1 MSRLAGKRALV
12 TGAGSGIGRAI
23 AERFVREG
31 ARVALVD
38 VREDA
43 VRASCGDSGETLA
56 LVADVSSEQE
66 IAAAVAAATV
76 AWGGLD
82 VLVANAGISSHDDAR
97 VDELD
102 AAAWRAT
109 LAVNLDGLF
118 YTCKHGIRA
127 LLASGGGSVV
137 CTASPTGMFGL
148 SPGYDAYSAS
158 KGGVLALAR
167 VMANDY
173 AAEGVRV
180 NALMPG
186 FTETG
191 ITERAFV
198 NAATVERITSAIP
211 LRRAAR
217 PEEIASAALFL
228 ASDEASYVTGA
239 IGGPSPRSAG
249 PALQSSERSTGR

>member
-1 MSRLAGKRALV
+1 MGRLAGKRALV

-23 AERFVREG
+23 ATRFVHEG

-38 VREDA
+38 VTGDRLRE
-43 VRASCGDSGETLA
+43 CCEEIGGETLA
-56 LVADVSSEQE
+56 LVADVTSEDE
-66 IAAAVAAATV
+66 VAATV
-76 AWGGLD
+76 QATTTAWGGLD
-82 VLVANAGISSHDDAR
+82 VLVANAGVSRFDDAR

-102 AAAWRAT
+102 SSAWKAT
-109 LAVNLDGLF
+109 LAVNLDGF
-118 YTCKHGIRA
+118 FFTCKHGIRA

-137 CTASPTGMFGL
+137 CTGSPTGMFGV

-167 VMANDY
+167 VMARDY

-191 ITERAFV
+191 ITARAFTSP
-198 NAATVERITSAIP
+198 ASLERITAGIP
-211 LRRAAR
+211 LDRAAH
-217 PEEIASAALFL
+217 PDEIAAAALFL
-228 ASDEASYVTGA
+228 ASDESSYVTGA
-239 IGGPSPRSAG
+239 ILAVDGGQTAI
-249 PALQSSERSTGR
+249 

>member
-1 MSRLAGKRALV
+1 MGRLEGKRALV

-23 AERFVREG
+23 AMRFVREG

-38 VREDA
+38 VA
-43 VRASCGDSGETLA
+43 GDSLRECCEEIGGEVLA
-56 LVADVSSEQE
+56 LVADVTSEDE
-66 IAAAVAAATV
+66 VAATVEAAAT

-82 VLVANAGISSHDDAR
+82 VLVANAGVSRFDDAR
-97 VDELD
+97 ADELD
-102 AAAWRAT
+102 ASAWKAT

-118 YTCKHGIRA
+118 YTCKHGIRS
-127 LLASGGGSVV
+127 LLTSGGGSVV
-137 CTASPTGMFGL
+137 CTASPTGMFGV

-167 VMANDY
+167 VMARDY

-191 ITERAFV
+191 ITARAF
-198 NAATVERITSAIP
+198 TDPESLERITAGIP
-211 LRRAAR
+211 LGRAAH
-217 PEEIASAALFL
+217 PDEIAAAALFL
-228 ASDEASYVTGA
+228 ASDESSYVTGA
-239 IGGPSPRSAG
+239 ILAVDGGQTAI
-249 PALQSSERSTGR
+249 